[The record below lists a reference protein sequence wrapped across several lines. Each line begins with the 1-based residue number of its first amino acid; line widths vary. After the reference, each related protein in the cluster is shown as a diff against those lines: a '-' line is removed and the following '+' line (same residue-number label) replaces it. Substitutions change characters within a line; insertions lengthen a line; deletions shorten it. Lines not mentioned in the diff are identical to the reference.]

1 MRLEVRLLILLL
13 VLQLIRGLLYAGII
27 PLWQNPDEYVHFEYV
42 KLLAER
48 DRVRLDLDRGHTTAY
63 RVLGLLGHQE
73 PPAGVGITRSDLQR
87 EIEASLVR
95 HEFWKFRLIESR
107 LGPGETE
114 IFRELGREQLDQPPL
129 YYLLAAQLLRTLR
142 LGSIDQEAYALR
154 VLSVLLSLVVVA
166 LAFQVGRELLPDR
179 PLLAVAIA
187 AFVTFLPQYT
197 ALSAAI
203 GNDKLAELAFGGV
216 FWLAV
221 RGARREFSA
230 KTWGAM
236 VGLAVAGLLIKGT
249 ALAFAPVLLLL
260 WDLGR
265 WARTG
270 RGWGRYVLTR
280 LGFAVAVVALL
291 LVAVFWADPAVEAG
305 LLPQWVSSAVL
316 PYAGYSLEAYSER
329 LRHAIRLAPQI
340 ARYLRYD
347 VQILF
352 WAFWGNFGHME
363 VRLGNGLY
371 ALLALVTAGAVGGLG
386 FWLRERGSG
395 AGYEIQAW
403 QRCSVVFFLAA
414 VILMVSALFMRDT
427 VDYVMT
433 EYFRFS
439 QSRYLYP
446 VLIPIVTCFVLGL
459 AHLFRRAG
467 DRRVL
472 VGLVLGLAVLD
483 AVALL
488 HYVLPFFYGVTLL
501 GFL

>member
-1 MRLEVRLLILLL
+1 MRRLLGLLL
-13 VLQLIRGLLYAGII
+13 ALQLIRGLLYAGII

-48 DRVRLDLDRGHTTAY
+48 DRVRLDLDRGRSTAY
-63 RVLGLLGHQE
+63 RVLRLLGHQD
-73 PPAGVGITRSDLQR
+73 PPPEVAVTRSDLQR
-87 EIEASLVR
+87 EIEASLAR
-95 HEFWKFRLIESR
+95 HEFRKFRLTESR
-107 LGPGETE
+107 LGIEEME
-114 IFRELGREQLDQPPL
+114 IFREEGREQLDQPPL

-142 LGSIDQEAYALR
+142 LDSIDQEAYALR

-187 AFVTFLPQYT
+187 AFVTLLPQYT

-221 RGARREFSA
+221 RGARRGFSA
-230 KTWGAM
+230 QTWGALAA
-236 VGLAVAGLLIKGT
+236 LAVGGFLIKRT
-249 ALAFAPVLLLL
+249 ALAFAPFLLLL

-265 WARTG
+265 WVRTG
-270 RGWGRYVLTR
+270 RGWGRYLLTR

-329 LRHAIRLAPQI
+329 LRHATRLVPLI
-340 ARYLRYD
+340 ARYLPRD
-347 VQILF
+347 AHILF
-352 WAFWGNFGHME
+352 LGFWGNFGHME

-386 FWLRERGSG
+386 LWLRASE
-395 AGYEIQAW
+395 AEPGYEVQAW
-403 QRCSVVFFLAA
+403 QRYIVVFFLAA
-414 VILMVSALFMRDT
+414 AILMVSALFMRDT

-433 EYFRFS
+433 EFFRFS

-446 VLIPIVTCFVLGL
+446 VLIPIATCFVLGL